1 MQAVACKTWPDAD
14 KILIKRRLYKTN
26 EKAPSQQPI
35 IPFDCERSKSELET
49 QKGLDRKRVS
59 L

>member
-1 MQAVACKTWPDAD
+1 
-14 KILIKRRLYKTN
+14 LIKRRLYKTN